1 MKLHLGC
8 GSSTPPGW
16 VNIDGSW
23 NARVAKF
30 PRIRS
35 LLRHA
40 RVLTQSQYDTRWSP
54 DIFIHDLRKPLPFP
68 NNSAEGI
75 YAPHFLT
82 ELYFEDAKRLLRECY
97 RVLQPGGALRIVV
110 SDLRA
115 FVLEYMGQRT
125 LRNLPEG
132 ILNMSPADRLN
143 TRMVLHNAAQSPNK
157 LYNIYLA
164 LTGFHSN
171 KWVYDADSLAAHISA
186 AGFTGV
192 REMQFRESG
201 IAGIDEIEDPS
212 RVLGGEGVCVEGVKP
227 PDILA
232 NNR

>member
-8 GSSTPPGW
+8 GSSAPVGW
-16 VNIDGSW
+16 INIDGSW
-23 NARVAKF
+23 NARLAKL
-30 PRIRS
+30 PRLRW
-35 LLRHA
+35 LLRRA
-40 RVLTQSQYDTRWSP
+40 RVLSQSQYDTRWSP
-54 DIFIHDLRKPLPFP
+54 DIFIHDLRKRLPFAD
-68 NNSAEGI
+68 NSAEGI

-82 ELYFEDAKRLLRECY
+82 ELYFEDAMRLLKECY

-132 ILNMSPADRLN
+132 ILDMSPGDRLN
-143 TRMVLHNAAQSPNK
+143 VRMVLHDPHQSANK

-171 KWVYDADSLAAHISA
+171 KWVYDADSLSAHIRS
-186 AGFTGV
+186 AGFADV
-192 REMQFRESG
+192 REMQFRESR
-201 IAGIDEIEDPS
+201 IRGIDEIEDPS
-212 RVLGGEGVCVEGVKP
+212 RVLGGEGVCVEGIKRP
-227 PDILA
+227 
-232 NNR
+232 